1 MNPTLVNTIQILF
14 ALFCILF
21 GIDKFVEFLPT
32 CSLLNYL
39 PKSAMMVT
47 GVLEIL
53 IGILLLLKK
62 QTLLVLRLATAIMLG
77 GFLLHIVKGTYD
89 FSGALIGGLV
99 GLFLIFAHKKTSLNT
114 FS

>member
-1 MNPTLVNTIQILF
+1 MNPATVHIVQILF

-47 GVLEIL
+47 GVLEIA

-62 QTLLVLRLATAIMLG
+62 QILLVLRLATAIMIG
-77 GFLLHIVKGTYD
+77 GLLLHVVKGTYD
-89 FSGALIGGLV
+89 FSGALIGGLL
-99 GLFLIFAHKKTSLNT
+99 GLFLIFAHKKNMN
-114 FS
+114 